1 MQGGPMQGGTMQ
13 GGTVQGGRANAGPTL
28 KIETPGGLT
37 FTCNAGMQACLHAF
51 DRVRAAIQGGDA
63 QGN

>member
-1 MQGGPMQGGTMQ
+1 MQ

-51 DRVRAAIQGGDA
+51 DRVRAANQGGDA